1 MRDDDSQSSGLSN
14 EGGGTISGGGA
25 WFDASNR
32 VSGAASDHLMS
43 ALPVYEPIDM
53 ARATAH
59 SSSSSSS
66 PPSSALGGAQTSSS
80 SSGGGGL
87 GRATQPT
94 LPDARLLAPMAS
106 LTDVFPP
113 GIGDYNALSNREL
126 RFAVE
131 NHMLV
136 EQHRYLIRDLGHAR
150 SAIAALK
157 QVVQAKEERFESY
170 ELANVELQQRVAL
183 LESLLTPEQR
193 QQLACMPYAFNMCSV
208 SSSSSHQSLHSQSA
222 AHDVPGDEGA
232 EAPLQPPDLD
242 EPCGSGSG
250 GGAGFALVTS
260 AAAAAAAEARRNNG
274 RPLSGYVTGY
284 SFNDKPVGHLPRVFS
299 GDYSAANV
307 QAMETSVEAL
317 ANAIAAMPR
326 DEATVEDIIASKMPE
341 KQSGANSSDSA
352 ADDDD
357 ASPHH
362 SQPQQPGAAGVKAK
376 QHSAAEHPRQ
386 PKRRSRFFSA
396 LRLSSFNGAAASA
409 APVVGEGA
417 NRSRRSVSL
426 GSTQRPAAAGV
437 AEQQLATM
445 TMTPGGYSEAEA
457 ETAASCPT
465 LLIPGITGGQPR
477 SATTTTTQRTARR
490 QASADSFGS
499 AAGGGRYPASL
510 GLASGG
516 SDKASSRRVPSGVS
530 SCEDDEP
537 HARQPQR
544 LSFTPQPRRSTSAPS
559 SRPQSMR
566 VASRRSWLLQ
576 LFGSSSSSSTG
587 GGEPPVTEAVE
598 EAAAGGGGGLWQRRR
613 VMTQS
618 STEVAQ
624 LLGAL
629 QLSGEPAAGAGA
641 AHGGGP
647 LEDVADVSGEDEER
661 AARPSL
667 SVAEIRQQTLDA
679 LNGTLPRVAQPV
691 QPAMRILSL
700 PHASAAA
707 AAALGAD
714 NDEPPEPPAVGSRWR
729 QRESSVPTIMRLNP
743 PPPPALLPAASLGL
757 GVSVARRG
765 SLPTTAL
772 TPLAGL
778 IAGAGA
784 GGDSAGASSPPSDR
798 RSQAQSPPGG
808 GGGGGAPDDAANGKR
823 WAPAFWA
830 PPPPVLSP
838 AAAAN
843 HQATWASPRDSADS
857 FESASMASRLSDDA
871 RQQPMAARGS
881 LSLRHR
887 HGGGS
892 SSPWEM
898 VRAGESRT
906 TFSPTHSR
914 PGTPPPPQSSA
925 RSLGFFEDSTVVPDS
940 DELATA
946 ARRSLSLRMSRNAFK
961 QAEPLP
967 EADDALD
974 APSSS
979 SSSSSS
985 SFSSPALS
993 MAVESSAILAPP
1005 GTSSSPAPPRNNALA
1020 RVAADAAAQPK
1031 RRSLLW
1037 QFNSKHSHPPHP
1049 PPPRSDCASVASS
1062 DDKTAPPSAAAGDD
1076 DLLLLKDTCVM
1087 TSVVTAAAAAPPKRP
1102 KKWWSAVLG

>member
-1 MRDDDSQSSGLSN
+1 
-14 EGGGTISGGGA
+14 
-25 WFDASNR
+25 
-32 VSGAASDHLMS
+32 
-43 ALPVYEPIDM
+43 
-53 ARATAH
+53 
-59 SSSSSSS
+59 
-66 PPSSALGGAQTSSS
+66 
-80 SSGGGGL
+80 
-87 GRATQPT
+87 
-94 LPDARLLAPMAS
+94 MAS

-183 LESLLTPEQR
+183 LESMLTPEQR

-208 SSSSSHQSLHSQSA
+208 SSSSSHQSLRSQPA

-242 EPCGSGSG
+242 EPCGGSGS
-250 GGAGFALVTS
+250 GAGFALATS
-260 AAAAAAAEARRNNG
+260 SAAAAAAEARRNNG

-341 KQSGANSSDSA
+341 KQSGANSSASA
-352 ADDDD
+352 ADNDDD

-362 SQPQQPGAAGVKAK
+362 PQPQPPPGAAGSKAK
-376 QHSAAEHPRQ
+376 QHSAADHPRQ

-396 LRLSSFNGAAASA
+396 LRLSSFNGAVASA
-409 APVVGEGA
+409 APVAGEMG

-437 AEQQLATM
+437 ADQHQQQQPATM

-477 SATTTTTQRTARR
+477 SATVQRTARR

-499 AAGGGRYPASL
+499 AAGAGGGRYPASL

-516 SDKASSRRVPSGVS
+516 GGGSDKASSRRVASGVSSGVS

-576 LFGSSSSSSTG
+576 LFGSSSSSSAGG
-587 GGEPPVTEAVE
+587 GGEPPVTEAASA
-598 EAAAGGGGGLWQRRR
+598 EAAAAGGLWQRRR

-629 QLSGEPAAGAGA
+629 QLSGEPAGA
-641 AHGGGP
+641 AAHGGGGP

-679 LNGTLPRVAQPV
+679 LNGTLPRVVQPV
-691 QPAMRILSL
+691 QPPMRILSL
-700 PHASAAA
+700 PHAGAAA
-707 AAALGAD
+707 AAALGAAD
-714 NDEPPEPPAVGSRWR
+714 DDDEPPEPPAVGSRWR

-743 PPPPALLPAASLGL
+743 PPALLPAAATASLGL

-778 IAGAGA
+778 IAGAG
-784 GGDSAGASSPPSDR
+784 SPPPSDR

-808 GGGGGAPDDAANGKR
+808 GEGGGGGAPDDAANGKR

-830 PPPPVLSP
+830 PPPPPVLSP
-838 AAAAN
+838 AAAN
-843 HQATWASPRDSADS
+843 HQTTWASPRDSADS

-887 HGGGS
+887 RGGS

-898 VRAGESRT
+898 VRAAESRT

-940 DELATA
+940 DELLATA

-967 EADDALD
+967 EADDAPD

-985 SFSSPALS
+985 PALS
-993 MAVESSAILAPP
+993 MAEASSAMLAPP

-1037 QFNSKHSHPPHP
+1037 QFNSKHSHPSH
-1049 PPPRSDCASVASS
+1049 PPRSDCASVASS
-1062 DDKTAPPSAAAGDD
+1062 DDKTAPPSVAAAAADND